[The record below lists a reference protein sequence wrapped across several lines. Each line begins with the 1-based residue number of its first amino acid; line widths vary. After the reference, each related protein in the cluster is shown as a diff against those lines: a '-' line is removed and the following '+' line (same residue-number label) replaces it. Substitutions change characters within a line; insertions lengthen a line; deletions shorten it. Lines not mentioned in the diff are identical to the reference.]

1 MSYINAVIPQFK
13 LNAYKAGQFIQV
25 TQDDFLGKW
34 NVLFFYPADFTF
46 VCPTELADLQDYYAE
61 LKNLGVEVYGVSHD
75 THFVHKAWHDASET
89 IKKVEYALIGDPN
102 HVLTS
107 YWNNIDL
114 ESGLPHRLTV
124 VFNTD
129 GQAQIVETTAE
140 GIGRDAA
147 ELVRKIKAAIYVANN
162 PGQVCPAKWK
172 EGAATLTPTLD
183 LVGKI

>member
-1 MSYINAVIPQFK
+1 MSYINAAIPPFK
-13 LNAYKAGQFIQV
+13 LNAYKAGQFIEV
-25 TQDDFLGKW
+25 SQDDLLGKW

-46 VCPTELADLQDYYAE
+46 VCPTELGDLQDHYAE
-61 LKNLGVEVYGVSHD
+61 LQTLGVEVYGISHD

-89 IKKVEYALIGDPN
+89 IKKIQYALIGDTG
-102 HVLTS
+102 HILTS
-107 YWNNIDL
+107 YWNNVDA
-114 ESGLPHRLTV
+114 ESGLPHRLTIV
-124 VFNTD
+124 VNPE
-129 GQAQIVETTAE
+129 GRAQIVETTAE

-172 EGAATLTPTLD
+172 EGAATLAPTLD